1 MFDGL
6 GTLSNHE
13 KAMHLLSSTQ
23 KNWLRNALSLTGEY
37 PLINPH
43 LAASLSM

>member
-13 KAMHLLSSTQ
+13 KTMLLLPSTQ
-23 KNWLRNALSLTGEY
+23 KSWFKKALFLTREY

>member
-23 KNWLRNALSLTGEY
+23 KSWFRNALSLTGGY
-37 PLINPH
+37 PLISQH
-43 LAASLSM
+43 LAASL